1 MAPAKAPAKV
11 AVMAP
16 AKVAVM
22 APAKAPVRVAVM
34 APAKAPMRVAV
45 MAAKALSMV
54 TQTAETGSHNKT
66 PVAKTL
72 AKVPAENPVK
82 APVKAPAVMPKAVSD
97 LPNKTPV
104 AKKTKMR
111 IGMSKHLLGG
121 ILNGMIAL
129 TKILTGFALTLT
141 LMRMTLT

>member
-1 MAPAKAPAKV
+1 
-11 AVMAP
+11 
-16 AKVAVM
+16 
-22 APAKAPVRVAVM
+22 
-34 APAKAPMRVAV
+34 
-45 MAAKALSMV
+45 MAAKALSIV
-54 TQTAETGSHNKT
+54 AQKAETGSHNKT
-66 PVAKTL
+66 PVEKTL

-82 APVKAPAVMPKAVSD
+82 VPVKAPAVMPKAVSD
-97 LPNKTPV
+97 LPSKILV